1 MLVALH
7 RVHISAY
14 CAGELMHHMIL
25 LCLQAQGGGLNARPG
40 DNMPMSIPHPLLSPP
55 LSNNA
60 MLAFESALYGT
71 NQGELPQHRPAIWQ
85 NSAETHRGY
94 DHEGSWQTD
103 ANSSERRAGLD
114 RYMPLTKEEWVQLA
128 TSTHSA
134 DVRLSER
141 QLGNAEAL
149 SSCNDSHMFNTHAAP
164 RFTSNFHQP
173 SATGRFPSGELH
185 GLIPGFG
192 HGLGLQSLPEDG
204 SRSVEDFGVCDG

>member
-1 MLVALH
+1 
-7 RVHISAY
+7 
-14 CAGELMHHMIL
+14 MIL

-85 NSAETHRGY
+85 NSSETHRGY

-128 TSTHSA
+128 TSTQSA

-149 SSCNDSHMFNTHAAP
+149 SCCSDSHMFNTPAAP
-164 RFTSNFHQP
+164 PFTSNFHQP

-204 SRSVEDFGVCDG
+204 S